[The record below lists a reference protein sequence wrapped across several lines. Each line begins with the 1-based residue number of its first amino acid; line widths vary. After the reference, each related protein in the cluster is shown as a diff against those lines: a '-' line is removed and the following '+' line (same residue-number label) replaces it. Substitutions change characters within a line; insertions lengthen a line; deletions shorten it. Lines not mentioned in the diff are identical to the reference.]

1 MSVCFPDSKQI
12 GTLTVPIKERKQ
24 LKLKNKT
31 NVIPR
36 VVAAHD
42 MSGIGRCS
50 LSVII
55 PVLSTMGIQVCAMP
69 TALLSTHTGG
79 FTDYTFHDL
88 AGDMEGFIRHWKSLG
103 EEFDCFY
110 SGFVG
115 SGEQME
121 IMERFLHDFSMDEK
135 LIVIDP
141 VFADN
146 GVLYSAFTE
155 EIIGAMRGFIRH
167 AHIITPNI
175 TEASYLLGE
184 DLCAKS
190 NDLDQIKKQI
200 RRLAD
205 FGPKTIVVT
214 SMPLEDDKKT
224 AIAYDGEQ
232 DRFFLSSSDY
242 IPEQYPGTG
251 DIFTSVMTGAL
262 LQGEPLAVAADR
274 ATQFVARAICF
285 TYASNTTPREGV
297 LLEKIL
303 PTVNDPLGSINY
315 KII

>member
-1 MSVCFPDSKQI
+1 MNTK
-12 GTLTVPIKERKQ
+12 G
-24 LKLKNKT
+24 
-31 NVIPR
+31 NVVPR

-42 MSGIGRCS
+42 MSGVGRCS

-55 PVLSTMGIQVCAMP
+55 PVLSSMGIQVCAMP

-88 AGDMEGFIRHWKSLG
+88 ASDMDGFIHHWKSLG

-121 IMERFLHDFSMDEK
+121 IMERFLNDFSMDEK

-146 GVLYSAFTE
+146 GALYSAFTE
-155 EIIGAMRGFIRH
+155 EIIDAMRGFIRH

-184 DLCAKS
+184 DLCAIAS
-190 NDLDQIKKQI
+190 DLSQIKKQI
-200 RRLAD
+200 RKLAD
-205 FGPKTIVVT
+205 LGPKTIVIT
-214 SMPLEDDKKT
+214 SMPVEDGKKT
-224 AIAYDGEQ
+224 VIAYEGQQ

-262 LQGEPLAVAADR
+262 LQGEPLAVAVDR
-274 ATQFVARAICF
+274 ATQFVAKAIRF
-285 TYASNTTPREGV
+285 TYAYNTTPREGV
-297 LLEKIL
+297 LLEKVL